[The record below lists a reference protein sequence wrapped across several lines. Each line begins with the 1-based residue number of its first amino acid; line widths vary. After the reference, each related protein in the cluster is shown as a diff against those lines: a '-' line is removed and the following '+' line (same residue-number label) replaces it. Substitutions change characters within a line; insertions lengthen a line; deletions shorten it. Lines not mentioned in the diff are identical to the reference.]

1 MLKEFL
7 GDEYEICV
15 TGCVSNLYN
24 NSNITKNEGITF
36 YNHTTHK
43 GCFLSID
50 IIIVDNYFAFI
61 KSDEEYGHRT
71 VIKIVL
77 NKKDRNKI
85 LTLNQLGLSLDE
97 AIYSLFIKNKKLE
110 FY

>member
-7 GDEYEICV
+7 GYEYEICI
-15 TGCVSNLYN
+15 TGYISNLYN
-24 NSNITKNEGITF
+24 NSNIIKNEGITI
-36 YNHTTHK
+36 YNQTNHK
-43 GCFLSID
+43 GSFLSID
-50 IIIVDNYFAFI
+50 IITVDNYFAFI

-77 NKKDRNKI
+77 NKTDRDKI

-97 AIYSLFIKNKKLE
+97 AIYSLFIKDKKLE